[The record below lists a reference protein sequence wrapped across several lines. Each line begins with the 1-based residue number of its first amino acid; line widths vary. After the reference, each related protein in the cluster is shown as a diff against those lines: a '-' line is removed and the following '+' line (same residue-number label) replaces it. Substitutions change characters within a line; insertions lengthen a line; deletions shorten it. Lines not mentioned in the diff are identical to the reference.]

1 MTVLLGGAPSART
14 EIVLPFIAA
23 FYCEYLVKKIRSKDA
38 WRVFMYLQP
47 LFCGILYA
55 SEYDDIRLYTQ
66 YTQYEEDVRVA
77 AKISGPD

>member
-38 WRVFMYLQP
+38 WRGVYVLATAFLRH
-47 LFCGILYA
+47 LYA
-55 SEYDDIRLYTQ
+55 SEYDDIQTVHTIYT
-66 YTQYEEDVRVA
+66 
-77 AKISGPD
+77 I